1 MKPIVELITAWADY
15 ESKNPAANAAEF
27 CSHFLM
33 DHKGPAAPDQIPA
46 RPADKDVDQELAT
59 LIGQLNAIHVV
70 YAKSVLK
77 SFPGIELEWF
87 YFMKAIALH
96 PEARKS
102 DVVAAVFFEPST
114 GIDILN
120 RIKKAGLLIERS
132 DPADKRAKLVKLSTK
147 GEKLLQLLHRSLFK
161 ADQLLFHDLSAS
173 NKKLLIN
180 LLTDTQQKHQ
190 ALIAE
195 NKHKQLEELNLSIS
209 DQESPF

>member
-33 DHKGPAAPDQIPA
+33 AHKGPDLPHKTSISLE
-46 RPADKDVDQELAT
+46 DKDADQELAG

-77 SFPGIELEWF
+77 AFPGIELEWF
-87 YFMKAIALH
+87 YFMKAIALYQ
-96 PEARKS
+96 EARKS
-102 DVVAAVFFEPST
+102 DVVAAVFFEQST

-132 DPADKRAKLVKLSTK
+132 DPADKRAKLIKLSTK
-147 GEKLLQLLHRSLFK
+147 GEKLLQLLHQSLFK

-180 LLTDTQQKHQ
+180 LLSDTQNKHHT
-190 ALIAE
+190 LIAE
-195 NKHKQLEELNLSIS
+195 NKHRQLEELNPPVPIVK
-209 DQESPF
+209 D